1 MKRVIIDTNAFLAI
15 FTKGID
21 LFFAIDNACD
31 FEYELYV
38 LEGTMDELT
47 KICDTAKGKDKAAA
61 QLGLAILKQKI
72 GASEVMVLPSSGHVD
87 DELVRE
93 SKDGAIVLTMDKALK
108 KRLSSP
114 YLTVRQGKYVVM
126 K

>member
-1 MKRVIIDTNAFLAI
+1 MKRIIVDTNAWLTI
-15 FTKGID
+15 FTKSLD

-31 FEYELYV
+31 FEYDLYV
-38 LEGTMDELT
+38 LDGTLLELE
-47 KICDTAKGKDKAAA
+47 KIFSSAKGKDKAAA

-72 GASEVMVLPSSGHVD
+72 GNEKVLVLPSLGHVD
-87 DELVRE
+87 DALVKE
-93 SKDGAIVLTMDKALK
+93 SKEGAIVLTMDKALK
-108 KRLSSP
+108 KRLNSP